1 MQNTVEITLI
11 SNSTAGNKPK
21 KFTAQTVEITHEPDI
36 VLRGVDGKESRG
48 HQPSTIRWF
57 GGTTRDLQEPRI
69 TDVRIVDCRGAVLI
83 DGRLNTTFRVI
94 REVDGWVI
102 FDVLKPE

>member
-11 SNSTAGNKPK
+11 SNTPAGNKPK
-21 KFTAQTVEITHEPDI
+21 RFSAQTIEITHQPDI
-36 VLRGVDGKESRG
+36 VLRGVDGRQSSGRL
-48 HQPSTIRWF
+48 PSTIRWF
-57 GGTTRDLQEPRI
+57 GGTTMDLQGF
-69 TDVRIVDCRGAVLI
+69 TDVRIVDGRGGVLI
-83 DGRLNTTFRVI
+83 DGQLNTHFRVT